1 MLKRILATG
10 CCLAAAL
17 LIASCDSDPTGT
29 GMARVQILLTDAPSD
44 YIQSAEVSISRVYL
58 MRGDLEEAEGGV
70 EGEEIEGPN
79 KVDLFNDAE
88 NPKVYDLLTLRDGLV
103 ADLTDLL
110 DVPEGSYGKLRLVVD
125 EAVVTLND
133 PYVFRSGEA
142 SQALKT
148 PSAHK
153 SGLKVKL
160 AEVIRAEA
168 GTTTIVTVD
177 FDVEQNF
184 KIQGDP
190 ESPDGIKG
198 VLFTPSL
205 KELKRE
211 DPEG

>member
-10 CCLAAAL
+10 CCLAATL

-58 MRGDLEEAEGGV
+58 MRGDLDEVEEGV
-70 EGEEIEGPN
+70 EGEETEGPN

-88 NPKVYDLLTLRDGLV
+88 NPRVYDLMTLRDGLV

-125 EAVVTLND
+125 DAMVTLKA
-133 PYVFRSGEA
+133 PYVFRSGEPT
-142 SQALKT
+142 QALKT

-160 AEVIRAEA
+160 SEVILAES

-211 DPEG
+211 DTEG